1 MLGWVE
7 RKRISV
13 QYGDEGRQNLAVVI
27 VDTSIWV
34 THLRKGS
41 RHLEELLL
49 DAGVVCHP
57 FIVGEL
63 ACGDIRNRDEFL
75 SLLQSLP
82 MVPTVTPD
90 ELLFFIERNKLMGM
104 GIGFVDAHLL
114 ASAQLSRTP
123 LWTSDKPL
131 KLAAIKL
138 KVVYSGAAP
147 SAG

>member
-1 MLGWVE
+1 VE

-13 QYGDEGRQNLAVVI
+13 PYGDEAREIVAVVI

-34 THLRKGS
+34 THLRRGS

-49 DAGVVCHP
+49 DGQVVCHP
-57 FIVGEL
+57 LVIGEL
-63 ACGDIRNRDEFL
+63 ACGNLKNRDEVL

-82 MVPTVTPD
+82 VGPVVTLN
-90 ELLFFIERNKLMGM
+90 ELLFFIERNELMGM

-123 LWTSDKPL
+123 LWTSERTL
-131 KLAAIKL
+131 RLAAISL
-138 KVVYSGAAP
+138 EVVYEFK
-147 SAG
+147 

>member
-1 MLGWVE
+1 M
-7 RKRISV
+7 
-13 QYGDEGRQNLAVVI
+13 VI

-34 THLRKGS
+34 THLRRGS

-49 DAGVVCHP
+49 DAQVACHP
-57 FIVGEL
+57 FMIGEL
-63 ACGDIRNRDEFL
+63 ACGTIKDREEFL

-82 MVPTVTPD
+82 MAPTVTLD

-123 LWTSDKPL
+123 LWTSDKTL
-131 KLAAIKL
+131 KLAAAEL
-138 KVVYSGAAP
+138 KVAYEYR
-147 SAG
+147 